1 MIPQYVPIVRAKKGE
16 FDAYENLPKEIHK
29 KILPLFELSKFTE
42 KTNNLVI
49 CRGQPNPIECYLND
63 LANKITKVRGLYP
76 VLVHIFKWA
85 QNSTVESGEHVLNYF
100 VNQLN
105 RKKRQ

>member
-49 CRGQPNPIECYLND
+49 CRGQPNPIECYLNP
-63 LANKITKVRGLYP
+63 ASHKIEQKSCLSAIKF
-76 VLVHIFKWA
+76 H
-85 QNSTVESGEHVLNYF
+85 
-100 VNQLN
+100 
-105 RKKRQ
+105 